1 VLIYNILI
9 GTLYFVYEGEL
20 KSILVQTTGLEPER
34 QRLFFRGKE
43 KSDREFLHAAGV
55 KDGAKLLLLEKPA
68 PANLVQKVE
77 PVIMDESMMKA
88 CEAVARVRAEVDKLS
103 AKVKEHSICLPY
115 LFKHSSVILFLVLAL
130 FLL

>member
-1 VLIYNILI
+1 M
-9 GTLYFVYEGEL
+9 
-20 KSILVQTTGLEPER
+20 KSILAQTTGLEPER

-43 KSDREFLHAAGV
+43 KSDREFLHTAGV

-68 PANLVQKVE
+68 PANIEQKVE
-77 PVIMDESMMKA
+77 PVVMDESMMKA

-103 AKVKEHSICLPY
+103 AKVKEHSICCPY
-115 LFKHSSVILFLVLAL
+115 LFKHSRVILFLVLML